1 MRTMNATLPGAWR
14 LYVRA
19 VVFVLAVLFA
29 VGAAGHAL
37 PAALPLMLVLTP
49 GFSLL
54 TGALVAAPSLAAGGR
69 RFAAWVAG
77 AYVLTF
83 LVEAAGV
90 ATGAIF
96 GDYVYGPTLGWKCA
110 GVPLIIAL
118 NWVLVVNGAV
128 CLAGRILPPRAGIWR
143 SVAMP
148 LLAGLIAAAFDWVME
163 PVAIRLDYW
172 TWAGGTIPFRNYAAW
187 FVLAAVLAAVH
198 PRQLRT
204 ACDLGTHGRLAG
216 IYVGMQAVFFLTLR
230 FVWHAQGT

>member
-1 MRTMNATLPGAWR
+1 MKAMLSGAWR

-19 VVFVLAVLFA
+19 AVFVLAVLFA
-29 VGAAGHAL
+29 VGTVGHAL
-37 PAALPLMLVLTP
+37 PAALPLMLALTP

-54 TGALVAAPSLAAGGR
+54 TGALVVAPSLAAGGA
-69 RFAAWVAG
+69 RFATWVAG

-96 GDYVYGPTLGWKCA
+96 GDYVYGATLGWA
-110 GVPLIIAL
+110 WLGVPLIIAF
-118 NWVLVVNGAV
+118 NWVMVVNGAV
-128 CLAGRILPPRAGIWR
+128 CLAGRAVPLRAGAGR
-143 SVAMP
+143 KVAIS
-148 LLAGLIAAAFDWVME
+148 LLAGWIAAAFDFLME

-172 TWAGGTIPFRNYAAW
+172 TWAGGTIPFQNYAAW

-216 IYVGMQAVFFLTLR
+216 IYVGMQAIFFLALR
-230 FVWHAQGT
+230 ILWHVQGT

>member
-1 MRTMNATLPGAWR
+1 M
-14 LYVRA
+14 YVRA
-19 VVFVLAVLFA
+19 VVFVLAVLFG

-37 PAALPLMLVLTP
+37 PAALPLMLALTP

-54 TGALVAAPSLAAGGR
+54 TGALVVAPSLAAGGW

-77 AYVLTF
+77 AYALTF

-96 GDYVYGPTLGWKCA
+96 GDYAYGPTLGWKCA
-110 GVPLIIAL
+110 GVPLIIAF
-118 NWVLVVNGAV
+118 NWVMVVNGAV
-128 CLAGRILPPRAGIWR
+128 CIAGRIVPPRAGVGR
-143 SVAMP
+143 KVAIP
-148 LLAGLIAAAFDWVME
+148 LLAGLIAAAFDFLME

-187 FVLAAVLAAVH
+187 FVLAAVLAAFH
-198 PRQLRT
+198 PRQLRI

-216 IYVGMQAVFFLTLR
+216 IYVGMQAIFFGALR
-230 FVWHAQGT
+230 ILWHAQGT

>member
-1 MRTMNATLPGAWR
+1 MNATLPGAWR
-14 LYVRA
+14 LYVRS

-69 RFAAWVAG
+69 RFAAWAAG

-96 GDYVYGPTLGWKCA
+96 GSYAYGPTLGWQWA
-110 GVPLIIAL
+110 GVPLVIAL
-118 NWVLVVNGAV
+118 NWVMVVNGAV
-128 CLAGRILPPRAGIWR
+128 CLAGRIVPPRAGAGWKA
-143 SVAMP
+143 AMP

-198 PRQLRT
+198 PRRLRT
-204 ACDLGTHGRLAG
+204 ACDLGTHGRLSG
-216 IYVGMQAVFFLTLR
+216 IYVGMQAVFFLALR
-230 FVWHAQGT
+230 FVWHVQGT